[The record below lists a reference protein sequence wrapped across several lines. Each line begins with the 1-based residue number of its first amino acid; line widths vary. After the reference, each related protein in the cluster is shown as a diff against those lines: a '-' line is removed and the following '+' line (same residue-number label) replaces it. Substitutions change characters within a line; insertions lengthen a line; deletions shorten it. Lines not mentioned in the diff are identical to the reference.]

1 MGPAVVVRP
10 SQPPR
15 RQRPPEPS
23 RPSGPH
29 PLSALLR
36 PAAARRTLVR
46 PADVGGPAA
55 WQALVRDGVLVR
67 VRHDVAAPS
76 WLPLTPEVRAL
87 ALAPAVP
94 ARAVVTGVTAAW
106 VHCGAADGE
115 ALHLAYVP
123 GTHRPPAWSG
133 ARVWSAPGIV
143 GDCRP
148 VAGVRVA
155 TPVRTAV
162 DVALHLPP
170 DDAVPVLVAL
180 AHAGVDLTAAARAL
194 ELRLRAVG
202 RPRAR
207 TTLAAAHRA
216 LTAPGPPAAHPPAAH
231 PPAAHP
237 PAAHPPAAHRPAAH

>member
-10 SQPPR
+10 PEPPR
-15 RQRPPEPS
+15 PP
-23 RPSGPH
+23 RPSGPL

-36 PAAARRTLVR
+36 PADAGRSLVR

-67 VRHDVAAPS
+67 VRGDVAAPS
-76 WLPLTPEVRAL
+76 WLALSAEVRAL
-87 ALAPAVP
+87 TLAPAVP
-94 ARAVVTGVTAAW
+94 ARAVVAGASAAW
-106 VHCGAADGE
+106 VHCGVADGE
-115 ALHLAYVP
+115 VLHLAYVP
-123 GTHRPPAWSG
+123 GTHRPPPWSG
-133 ARVWSAPGIV
+133 ARVWSAPGVV
-143 GDCRP
+143 GESRR
-148 VAGVRVA
+148 VGGVRVT

-180 AHAGVDLTAAARAL
+180 SRAGVDLAAAARAL

-207 TTLAAAHRA
+207 TTLAAARRA
-216 LTAPGPPAAHPPAAH
+216 LAPPG
-231 PPAAHP
+231 
-237 PAAHPPAAHRPAAH
+237 